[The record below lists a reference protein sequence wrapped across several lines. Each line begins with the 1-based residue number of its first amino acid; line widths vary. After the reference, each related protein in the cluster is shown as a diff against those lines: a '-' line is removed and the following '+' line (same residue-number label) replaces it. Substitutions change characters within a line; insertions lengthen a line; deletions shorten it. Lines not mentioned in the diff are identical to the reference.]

1 MASKRPRKPGPK
13 SPVSSRPD
21 VPAASASTAAPRFS
35 VVGIGG
41 SAGGIEAFTH
51 LLKELP
57 ENTGMAFVFILHMGH
72 EQKSILPE
80 ILARSTE
87 MPVSEVDR
95 EVKVEPNRVYTISPG
110 TDLALKDGTLVPSR
124 HGHEKGAKRSVDH
137 FFASLAAERGHQAIG
152 VVLSGSASDG
162 ALGLQQIKSEGGITF
177 AQDGTAQHDSM
188 PSHAIA
194 TDCVDFVLP
203 PEEIAAEIARVARHP
218 LLAVGAGEPVEVLPA
233 VDTAVVIEA
242 LRAATGVD
250 FSHYKRNTLHRRISR
265 RMVLQRIEKPRDYV
279 DFLKRTPGEL
289 EALYQDVL
297 IGVTSFFRD
306 PETFDSLKSDVFPR
320 LVEERARSET
330 VRMWALGCSTGEEAY
345 SLAIAFSEFAEAA
358 RRPFPLQVFATDLNN
373 KGIDTARAGYYPRR
387 ILEDVGNERIR
398 RYFVEVDGGYRVRKS
413 IRDACV
419 FARHNIL
426 TEPPFSRI
434 DLISCRNLLI
444 YLGPEM
450 QQRVIPMLHYALR
463 PNGHLLLGKSETIGT
478 FRDLFDLADA
488 RHKIYRKKPVPA
500 RLTVA
505 GITSHIRPQRAGIAE
520 GQKRAMAEGP
530 APNLLD
536 IQKEAERLIL
546 MRYAPTSVLVNADF
560 DILQFRGNTGAYLA
574 PAPGRASLNLIK
586 MLREGLLVPVRNL
599 LSKAR
604 KDGMP
609 ARKNGLSFR
618 SNGGYRDVAIEVIPL
633 RGAAHGS
640 PNYLVL
646 FEETEPAD
654 RKARLKREEAEA
666 AADED
671 EQQNLKQELSATR
684 EYLQSVIEQQE
695 AVNEELQS
703 ANEEIQSSNEELQS
717 INEELETSK
726 EEVQSSNEELST
738 VNEEL
743 NHRNAELSQTNND
756 LINLL
761 ASVQMAIVMVGADLR
776 IRRLTPAAEKM
787 LNLIPA
793 DVGRPVRDLNL
804 NISLPDL
811 ARHLEEVIDTVTARE
826 FEVLDKQDR
835 WHLLRLRPY
844 RTVDNVID
852 GAVITLIDIDSVRR
866 DQEKLRHQA
875 ELLDQAYEPI
885 LMWEI
890 GGRIIYWSKAAEEL
904 YGYSKA
910 EALSRGKYDL
920 LGTGQSEA
928 EINEKLEKT
937 GRWSGDLMHTTRDG
951 TSIRVSSRMSL
962 VREADGRRLVVETI
976 HPLDADARA

>member
-1 MASKRPRKPGPK
+1 MASKRPRKPGKRHNTAPIA
-13 SPVSSRPD
+13 SRPE
-21 VPAASASTAAPRFS
+21 VAAGSAASLPFS

-41 SAGGIEAFTH
+41 SAGGIEAFTQ
-51 LLKELP
+51 LLKALP

-72 EQKSILPE
+72 QQKSVLPE
-80 ILARSTE
+80 IVGRSTE

-95 EVKVEPNRVYTISPG
+95 EMKIEPNHVYIISPG
-110 TDLALKDGTLVPSR
+110 TDLALQNGTLVPSR
-124 HGHEKGAKRSVDH
+124 DGHEKGTRKSVDH

-162 ALGLQQIKSEGGITF
+162 TLGLQQIKSEGGITF

-203 PEEIAAEIARVARHP
+203 PEEIAGEIARISRHP
-218 LLAVGAGEPVEVLPA
+218 LLAAGAVEPVEILPA

-265 RMVLQRIEKPRDYV
+265 RMVLQRIERPEEYV
-279 DFLKRTPGEL
+279 TFLKSTPGEL

-306 PETFDSLKSDVFPR
+306 PETFDSLKSGVFPS
-320 LVEERARSET
+320 LVAERARSEV
-330 VRMWALGCSTGEEAY
+330 VRIWALGCSTGEEAY
-345 SLAIAFSEFAEAA
+345 SLAIAFSEFAEAT

-373 KGIDTARAGYYPRR
+373 KGIDMARAGFYPRR
-387 ILEDVGNERIR
+387 ILDDVGNERIR
-398 RYFVEVDGGYRVRKS
+398 RYFVEADGGYRVRKS

-450 QQRVIPMLHYALR
+450 QQRVIPILHYALR

-478 FRDLFDLADA
+478 FRDLFDLVDA
-488 RHKIYRKKPVPA
+488 RHKIYRKKAVPA
-500 RLTVA
+500 RLMLSGVA
-505 GITSHIRPQRAGIAE
+505 PHIRPQGNGVAE
-520 GQKRAMAEGP
+520 ERKRAAEGP

-536 IQKEAERLIL
+536 VQKEAERLIL
-546 MRYAPTSVLVNADF
+546 MRYAPASVLVNADF

-920 LGTGQSEA
+920 LGTGQSQA